1 MEYFTAQGRFWLPQQ
16 PRRTVHGGLTFDED
30 GIRLEL
36 ADSLRAPVARASGVV
51 GGSPEWAAEPVVHGR
66 LRDGNE
72 VTLLRLRG
80 LSMPTEGVQET
91 WFADFTVTGGLIGN
105 DAFSQ
110 MVVIF
115 DYLMPWVQPPGILR
129 SELLAPSVTV
139 ETQPT
144 VLAETTLGD
153 GIAVRL
159 VTGVAG
165 QWSDAAVHAD
175 QWCGLEVT
183 GEPKPVIDVLNE
195 WARPLQDLL
204 VVCTGRPV
212 RLEQVLLRTPEHDP
226 RRAPLDLSFKAV
238 QPAAPAHRA
247 AAHLDNYDA
256 PTMLTYAASPLPF
269 GTLIGGWFGLSGR
282 LSDAVTLLCGPYYA
296 PFIYSGHRYASTFQS
311 AEALARAAPNTR
323 EKTPSQHRAR
333 VEAVTAALQEA
344 RLDPEITGWAVRVL
358 QGRNDKPLRQLM
370 EELIS
375 SAGEAGRELLAAAP
389 DLADRLVAARTSV
402 SHPGAEGPGTLT
414 RYWLGEALTWVL
426 RIRLLAE
433 LGVPVSDLS
442 ASVTRKPSFQEVL
455 SELSGLRPSPSA
467 EPENGLSRWRRWFH
481 RGMRLLLRIWH
492 SFKRR

>member
-1 MEYFTAQGRFWLPQQ
+1 MEYFTTQGRFWLPQQ
-16 PRRTVHGGLTFDED
+16 PRRAVHGRLIFDED

-36 ADSLRAPVARASGVV
+36 ADSLREPTARGSGVV

-91 WFADFTVTGGLIGN
+91 WFADFSLTGGLIGN

-115 DYLMPWVQPPGILR
+115 DYLMPCVQPPGILR
-129 SELLAPSVTV
+129 SELLSPNITV

-144 VLAETTLGD
+144 VQAETTLGD
-153 GIAVRL
+153 GTAVRL
-159 VTGVAG
+159 VTGVDG
-165 QWSDAAVHAD
+165 QWGDDAVHID

-204 VVCTGRPV
+204 VVCTERPV
-212 RLEQVLLRTPEHDP
+212 RLEQVLLRTPEHDT

-238 QPAAPAHRA
+238 QSAARAHPAAARP
-247 AAHLDNYDA
+247 DNYDA
-256 PTMLTYAASPLPF
+256 PTLLTYAASPLPF

-282 LSDAVTLLCGPYYA
+282 LSDAATLLCGPYYA

-323 EKTPSQHRAR
+323 EKTPSQHRMR
-333 VEAVTAALQEA
+333 VEAVAAALQEA
-344 RLDPEITGWAVRVL
+344 QLDPEITGWAMRVL

-375 SAGEAGRELLAAAP
+375 SAGEVGQELLAAAP

-426 RIRLLAE
+426 RVRLLVE

-442 ASVTRKPSFQEVL
+442 ESVTRKPSFQEVL
-455 SELSGLRPSPSA
+455 SELSSLRPGTGGRVAGGSFTPR
-467 EPENGLSRWRRWFH
+467 LSQNRA
-481 RGMRLLLRIWH
+481 
-492 SFKRR
+492 

>member
-1 MEYFTAQGRFWLPQQ
+1 MEYFTAQGRFWLTQE
-16 PRRTVHGGLTFDED
+16 PRRAVHGSVAFNED

-36 ADSLRAPVARASGVV
+36 ADSLRAPVARGGGIV

-72 VTLLRLRG
+72 VTLLGLRG

-91 WFADFTVTGGLIGN
+91 WFADFSLTGGLIGA

-129 SELLAPSVTV
+129 SELLSPSVTF
-139 ETQPT
+139 ETQPA
-144 VLAETTLGD
+144 VLAEATLGD
-153 GIAVRL
+153 GTAVRL
-159 VTGVAG
+159 VSGVDG
-165 QWSDAAVHAD
+165 QWGDSAVHVD
-175 QWCGLEVT
+175 QWCGLEMT
-183 GEPKPVIDVLNE
+183 GGPKPVIDLLNE

-212 RLEQVLLRTPEHDP
+212 RLEQVLLRAPGHDL

-238 QPAAPAHRA
+238 QPAARA
-247 AAHLDNYDA
+247 RPTSSHLDNYDA
-256 PTMLTYAASPLPF
+256 PTLLTYAASPLPF
-269 GTLIGGWFGLSGR
+269 GTLISGWFALSDR

-311 AEALARAAPNTR
+311 AEALARAAPNSR
-323 EKTPSQHRAR
+323 EKTPSQHRER
-333 VEAVTAALQEA
+333 VEAVLAALQE
-344 RLDPEITGWAVRVL
+344 RQLDPEIAGWAVRVL

-370 EELIS
+370 AELIS

-389 DLADRLVAARTSV
+389 DLPDRLAAARTSV
-402 SHPGAEGPGTLT
+402 SHPGAGGPGALT

-426 RIRLLAE
+426 RVRLLAE
-433 LGVPVSDLS
+433 VGVPVSDLS

-455 SELSGLRPSPSA
+455 SELSSPRPGPGGPSSPHGAWPTTFPATGSPGLPTTERA
-467 EPENGLSRWRRWFH
+467 
-481 RGMRLLLRIWH
+481 
-492 SFKRR
+492 